1 MAVNGPPKGIGSG
14 PGPLA
19 PDAGAPLRRPP
30 TTPLPPLG
38 GATTRTQAVGGPPLR
53 ANSLPATPGLRAP
66 QGATLP
72 PRRASLPPPRALPQS
87 PEAGLPQAFA
97 QGLHGLPG
105 MTPHPGGQGDP
116 MKKLSE
122 QVEATLKS
130 AQEINGK
137 LIETANK
144 AADGVKDAVS
154 PPSA

>member
-1 MAVNGPPKGIGSG
+1 
-14 PGPLA
+14 
-19 PDAGAPLRRPP
+19 
-30 TTPLPPLG
+30 
-38 GATTRTQAVGGPPLR
+38 
-53 ANSLPATPGLRAP
+53 
-66 QGATLP
+66 
-72 PRRASLPPPRALPQS
+72 
-87 PEAGLPQAFA
+87 
-97 QGLHGLPG
+97 